1 MGYGCSSLTEGTGEA
16 PVLTLGFS
24 AKVKQQRAP
33 ALVSVAII
41 KDFGWTRVRSNLVWL
56 GPLRSPRPHVQDNW
70 AAGSSRGRDPTA
82 EAPADEPAGGKVVII
97 C

>member
-41 KDFGWTRVRSNLVWL
+41 KDFGWTRVSN
-56 GPLRSPRPHVQDNW
+56 
-70 AAGSSRGRDPTA
+70 
-82 EAPADEPAGGKVVII
+82 
-97 C
+97 